1 MNNANA
7 LPIQERLRDG
17 ERRFLK
23 WAYKE
28 QYSGPSVLSIP
39 RHPDNVD
46 ALLSEAADRIDAL
59 EKALRRLV
67 TAEEDGCLCS
77 EMEMAT
83 AIDEARAALGEGE

>member
-1 MNNANA
+1 MT
-7 LPIQERLRDG
+7 LVIDLKRGLREPEYRAELCEELEGGVSDMVM
-17 ERRFLK
+17 E
-23 WAYKE
+23 E
-28 QYSGPSVLSIP
+28 S
-39 RHPDNVD
+39 
-46 ALLSEAADRIDAL
+46 AARIDAL